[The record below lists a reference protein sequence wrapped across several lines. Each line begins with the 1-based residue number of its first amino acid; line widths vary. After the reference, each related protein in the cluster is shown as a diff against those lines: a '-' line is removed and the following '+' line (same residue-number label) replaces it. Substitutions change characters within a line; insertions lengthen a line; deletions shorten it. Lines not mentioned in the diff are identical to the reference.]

1 MPRLYFRKATART
14 EIVSGCFGNR
24 LLRTFGHWSRGPA
37 ARTPFVVPSPAT
49 LGHRTSTRGGN
60 DNGELPIAYED
71 FLQIWP
77 ASSDDPAGHSRT
89 PGSWLI
95 KVIQRDSPRPMTQR
109 IRLREGLDQS
119 IRPTSGRR
127 HRYLALSAGE
137 AAVSSS
143 AVQQ

>member
-14 EIVSGCFGNR
+14 EIISGCFGNPF
-24 LLRTFGHWSRGPA
+24 LRTFGHWSRGPA

-77 ASSDDPAGHSRT
+77 ASSARRPFENSRLLVDRGDTAGLAAPDDSA
-89 PGSWLI
+89 
-95 KVIQRDSPRPMTQR
+95 D
-109 IRLREGLDQS
+109 
-119 IRPTSGRR
+119 PTSRR
-127 HRYLALSAGE
+127 FGSVNSSNVRPSPSLSCAFSG
-137 AAVSSS
+137 
-143 AVQQ
+143 